1 MRFRLY
7 FVDFWGVTKLQ
18 LVEEPQIKFALH
30 FSAKGSGCL
39 EKLTMRALPHRPGG
53 RAADGRIGRAGGGWP
68 AASPRGGGA
77 RRRPG
82 GGSPLHPSPT
92 PPLPYP
98 PLPPGVGSQRSGSV
112 LDVQPYKNRSQ
123 HLSICGKTVL
133 LLRCIGVGESSG

>member
-1 MRFRLY
+1 M
-7 FVDFWGVTKLQ
+7 KLQ
-18 LVEEPQIKFALH
+18 LVEEPQIKFALY

-77 RRRPG
+77 RWRPG
-82 GGSPLHPSPT
+82 ERRFPPT
-92 PPLPYP
+92 PSYPPSTPP

-123 HLSICGKTVL
+123 HLSICGTNPKQTKRTL
-133 LLRCIGVGESSG
+133 NIP